1 MYSLIAF
8 LGKNPVVEALG
19 NRVLPGIVAAVLAS
33 LALLTWEYIR
43 LEPSGQHILY
53 AVAARRTG
61 VTLGVIAMIIIVCRF
76 ITVWAANGF

>member
-19 NRVLPGIVAAVLAS
+19 NHVIPGIAAAILAS
-33 LALLTWEYIR
+33 LALLTWEYVR
-43 LEPSGQHILY
+43 LEPSGQWTVY
-53 AVAARRTG
+53 TVAARRTG